1 MATGR
6 CVKEGQASVD
16 VHGILDDLAKM
27 IESARALPMSA
38 SCVINRAEAL
48 TLVNRLRETLPYEL
62 RHAEL
67 LLGQREALIEES
79 RREGERL
86 IASAHQERNRILSA
100 VPSDPFAAQHEDP
113 YAESAAIKQ
122 EADEYVDQQLAN
134 LEAILNKALASVQ
147 RGRDRLR
154 PSGGY
159 PEASAWPRNDGLGG
173 SGSLG

>member
-1 MATGR
+1 MAAVR
-6 CVKEGQASVD
+6 RVKEGRASVD

-38 SCVINRAEAL
+38 SCVINRREAL
-48 TLVNRLRETLPYEL
+48 ILVDRLRETLPQEL

-67 LLGQREALIEES
+67 LLREREALIEES
-79 RREGERL
+79 RRDGEHL
-86 IASAHQERNRILSA
+86 IAAAHEERNRILSA
-100 VPSDPFAAQHEDP
+100 APPDPFAAQHEDL

-122 EADEYVDQQLAN
+122 EADDYVDQQLAN
-134 LEAILNKALASVQ
+134 LEVILNKALASVQ

-154 PSGGY
+154 PPGGY
-159 PEASAWPRNDGLGG
+159 PDASAWPRNAGLGG